1 MEGWASIMSRQRVRH
16 PLWMDGGLDEWKEG
30 QIPVTERDKDRYP
43 SWMDGYLQEL
53 IAKAPWTTQ
62 DKPSPIPLG

>member
-1 MEGWASIMSRQRVRH
+1 
-16 PLWMDGGLDEWKEG
+16 MDGGLDEWKEG
-30 QIPVTERDKDRYP
+30 QITVTKRGKDRYP